1 MALNMRPSGLIL
13 EKKQI
18 LAWYDTT
25 TVYICLALFSL
36 GTAVFSLVG
45 IQVTKDV
52 PKFSGYA
59 WIPRSLL
66 IMSAVLITFCCARL
80 LKRGVDKYR
89 SF

>member
-1 MALNMRPSGLIL
+1 
-13 EKKQI
+13 

-25 TVYICLALFSL
+25 VVYVCLALFSL
-36 GTAVFSLVG
+36 GTGGFSLVG
-45 IQVTKDV
+45 IQVAKDV

-66 IMSAVLITFCCARL
+66 IMSAVLITFSCVRL
-80 LKRGVDKYR
+80 LKRVVDKYR